1 MGTNFLERMTDAM
14 AESLVGTDIKGAQNI
29 KVLGHLTD
37 PLTNSIINVS
47 IFTMLI
53 ELFTKWF
60 HEVPITIFLN
70 NLEQSCF
77 LVLFNK
83 LMRLVKEFMKIQ
95 SLGICMNFEK
105 PCLE

>member
-1 MGTNFLERMTDAM
+1 MERMTDAM

-53 ELFTKWF
+53 ELFTEWF
-60 HEVPITIFLN
+60 RGLPINRLIGLSQSFSLIVLGFGHLIFWTKYSALA
-70 NLEQSCF
+70 
-77 LVLFNK
+77 
-83 LMRLVKEFMKIQ
+83 
-95 SLGICMNFEK
+95 
-105 PCLE
+105 

>member
-1 MGTNFLERMTDAM
+1 MERMTGAM

-47 IFTMLI
+47 IFTMSI

-60 HEVPITIFLN
+60 HKFLIAIFLN
-70 NLEQSCF
+70 NQNNLAF
-77 LVLFNK
+77 
-83 LMRLVKEFMKIQ
+83 
-95 SLGICMNFEK
+95 
-105 PCLE
+105 

>member
-60 HEVPITIFLN
+60 HEVPITNFLN
-70 NLEQSCF
+70 NQNN
-77 LVLFNK
+77 LVF
-83 LMRLVKEFMKIQ
+83 
-95 SLGICMNFEK
+95 
-105 PCLE
+105 